1 MCNPKDTLRTSP
13 SVPAQTPTSKSMSDL
28 ALKALRVSESRYRR
42 LFESARDG
50 ILLLNADTG
59 QIDDVNPYLNE
70 KLGYTHEE
78 FLGKKLWEVGTFT
91 DIAGSQKMFSKIQAE
106 GYVRYDD
113 LPLRTKAGIIIAVE
127 FISNSYDCEGTKVIQ
142 CNIRNITERKKTDE
156 RIKELAFFDQLTGLP
171 NRLLLQDR
179 LKQAMVASSRSGIFC
194 ALLFMDMDNF
204 KNLKDTLG
212 HDKGDALLMQIG
224 KRLTLCVR
232 EGDTVARLG
241 GDEFVVVLAGL
252 NTDKAEAAKGIKTVV
267 RKMNAALNQPYRIGG
282 MLHNSTAS
290 MGVTLFKGDLIN
302 SDDLMKQADLAMYKS
317 KEAGRN
323 TLRFFDPDM
332 ELAVMKRAGMENDLR
347 RAIEE
352 KQFVLHYQAQISGEN
367 RITGAEVLLRWQHFE
382 RGNISPAEFIPLAEE
397 TGLILLLGKWVLETA
412 CARLVVWA
420 DQLVMA
426 DLTIAVNVSANQFRQ
441 PDFVDQVLKI
451 LKNTGADP
459 RRLKLELTE
468 SLLIADVE
476 DTIEKMFALKAKGI
490 CFSLDDFGT
499 GYSSLSYLK
508 RLPLDQ
514 LKIDQ
519 SFVRDILTD
528 PNDAAIART
537 IVALGQSLGLGVIG
551 EGVETEAQRN
561 FLAVSGCHAYQGYF
575 FSKPLPVDGFEK
587 IAQSVWTLTR
597 KFPAIALCIYE
608 IQLFR
613 ELQLTNDHVCGYELS
628 DGSAENS

>member
-1 MCNPKDTLRTSP
+1 MCNPKNTLQTSP
-13 SVPAQTPTSKSMSDL
+13 STPTQTPTSNAMSDL

-59 QIDDVNPYLNE
+59 QIEDVNPYLIE
-70 KLGYTHEE
+70 MLGYSHAE

-91 DIAGSQKMFSKIQAE
+91 DIDESQKMFSKIQTE

-113 LPLRTKAGIIIAVE
+113 LPLRTKTGIIIAAE
-127 FISNSYDCEGTKVIQ
+127 FVSNSYDCEGTKVIQ

-194 ALLFMDMDNF
+194 ALLFMDVDNF
-204 KNLKDTLG
+204 KNLNDTLG
-212 HDKGDALLMQIG
+212 HDMGDALLKQIG
-224 KRLTLCVR
+224 LRLTLCVR

-267 RKMNAALNQPYRIGG
+267 RKMSVALNQPYQVGG
-282 MLHNSTAS
+282 VLYNSTAS

-302 SDDLMKQADLAMYKS
+302 TDDLMKQADLAMYKS

-323 TLRFFDPDM
+323 TLRFFDPNM

-347 RAIEE
+347 RAIDE
-352 KQFVLHYQAQISGEN
+352 KQFVLHYQAQIVGEN
-367 RITGAEVLLRWQHFE
+367 HITGAEVLLRWEHPQ
-382 RGNISPAEFIPLAEE
+382 RGKVTPAEFIPLAEE
-397 TGLILLLGKWVLETA
+397 TGLILILGKWVLETA
-412 CARLVVWA
+412 CTRLVVWA
-420 DQLVMA
+420 DQLGMA
-426 DLTIAVNVSANQFRQ
+426 DLTIAVNVSANQFRY
-441 PDFVDQVLKI
+441 PDFVDLVLNI
-451 LKNTGADP
+451 LKKTGANP

-537 IVALGQSLGLGVIG
+537 IVALGQSLGLGVIA

-575 FSKPLPVDGFEK
+575 FSQPLPVEGFEK
-587 IAQSVWTLTR
+587 IAQGV
-597 KFPAIALCIYE
+597 F
-608 IQLFR
+608 
-613 ELQLTNDHVCGYELS
+613 
-628 DGSAENS
+628 

>member
-1 MCNPKDTLRTSP
+1 MKSYVAAVLPQDIVDRSTLFTKQVMCNPKNTLQTSP
-13 SVPAQTPTSKSMSDL
+13 STPTQTPTSNAMSDL

-59 QIDDVNPYLNE
+59 QIEDVNPYLIE
-70 KLGYTHEE
+70 MLGYSHAE

-91 DIAGSQKMFSKIQAE
+91 DIDESQKMFSKIQTE

-113 LPLRTKAGIIIAVE
+113 LPLRTKTGIIIAAE
-127 FISNSYDCEGTKVIQ
+127 FVSNSYDCEGTKVIQ

-194 ALLFMDMDNF
+194 ALLFMDVDNF
-204 KNLKDTLG
+204 KNLNDTLG
-212 HDKGDALLMQIG
+212 HDMGDALLKQIG
-224 KRLTLCVR
+224 LRLTLCVR

-267 RKMNAALNQPYRIGG
+267 RKMSVALNQPYQVGG
-282 MLHNSTAS
+282 VLYNSTAS

-302 SDDLMKQADLAMYKS
+302 TDDLMKQADLAMYKS

-323 TLRFFDPDM
+323 TLRFFDPNM

-347 RAIEE
+347 RAIDE
-352 KQFVLHYQAQISGEN
+352 KQFVLHYQAQIVGEN
-367 RITGAEVLLRWQHFE
+367 HITGAEVLLRWEHPQ
-382 RGNISPAEFIPLAEE
+382 RGKVTPAEFIPLAEE
-397 TGLILLLGKWVLETA
+397 TGLILILGKWVLETA
-412 CARLVVWA
+412 CTRLVVWA
-420 DQLVMA
+420 DQLGMA
-426 DLTIAVNVSANQFRQ
+426 DLTIAVNVSANQFRY
-441 PDFVDQVLKI
+441 PDFVDLVLNI
-451 LKNTGADP
+451 LKKTGANP

-537 IVALGQSLGLGVIG
+537 IVALGQSLGLGVIA

-575 FSKPLPVDGFEK
+575 FSQPLPVEGFEK
-587 IAQSVWTLTR
+587 IAQGV
-597 KFPAIALCIYE
+597 F
-608 IQLFR
+608 
-613 ELQLTNDHVCGYELS
+613 
-628 DGSAENS
+628 

>member
-1 MCNPKDTLRTSP
+1 MCNPKNTLRTSP
-13 SVPAQTPTSKSMSDL
+13 LVPAQTPTSKTMSDL

-59 QIDDVNPYLNE
+59 QIDDVNPYLIE
-70 KLGYTHEE
+70 MLGYSHAE

-91 DIAGSQKMFSKIQAE
+91 DIAESKKMFSKIQAE

-127 FISNSYDCEGTKVIQ
+127 FVSNSYDCEGTTVIQ

-179 LKQAMVASSRSGIFC
+179 LKQAMAASSRSGIFC

-204 KNLKDTLG
+204 KNLNDTLG
-212 HDKGDALLMQIG
+212 HDMGDALLKQIG
-224 KRLTLCVR
+224 QRLTLCVR

-252 NTDKAEAAKGIKTVV
+252 NTNKAEAGKGIKTVV
-267 RKMNAALNQPYRIGG
+267 KKMNATLNKPYIIGG
-282 MLHNSTAS
+282 ISHNSTAS
-290 MGVTLFKGDLIN
+290 MGVTLFKGDLVNI
-302 SDDLMKQADLAMYKS
+302 DGLMKQADLAMYKS

-347 RAIEE
+347 RAINE
-352 KQFVLHYQAQISGEN
+352 KQFVLHYQAQIAGDN
-367 RITGAEVLLRWQHFE
+367 RITGAEVLLRWQHPQ
-382 RGNISPAEFIPLAEE
+382 RGKISPAEFIPLAEE
-397 TGLILLLGKWVLETA
+397 TGLILLLGEWVLETA
-412 CARLVVWA
+412 CTRLVVWA
-420 DQLVMA
+420 DQLEMA

-441 PDFVDQVLKI
+441 PDFVDQVLNI
-451 LKNTGADP
+451 LKNTGANP

-519 SFVRDILTD
+519 SFVCDILTD

-537 IVALGQSLGLGVIG
+537 IVALGQSLGLAVIA

-575 FSKPLPVDGFEK
+575 FSQPLPVEGFEK
-587 IAQSVWTLTR
+587 IVQGV
-597 KFPAIALCIYE
+597 
-608 IQLFR
+608 
-613 ELQLTNDHVCGYELS
+613 
-628 DGSAENS
+628 

>member
-1 MCNPKDTLRTSP
+1 MLAQDIADRLTLFIKQAMCNPKNTLRTSP
-13 SVPAQTPTSKSMSDL
+13 SVSAQTPTSKSMSDL

-59 QIDDVNPYLNE
+59 QIDDVNPYLIE
-70 KLGYTHEE
+70 MLGYSHAE

-91 DIAGSQKMFSKIQAE
+91 DIDESQKMFSKIQAE

-113 LPLRTKAGIIIAVE
+113 LPLRTKAGEIIAVE
-127 FISNSYDCEGTKVIQ
+127 FVSNSYDCEGTKVIQ

-179 LKQAMVASSRSGIFC
+179 LKQAMVASSRSGMFC

-204 KNLKDTLG
+204 KNLNDTLG
-212 HDKGDALLMQIG
+212 HDRGDALLKQIG
-224 KRLTLCVR
+224 QRLTLCVR

-252 NTDKAEAAKGIKTVV
+252 NADKAEAAKGVKTVV
-267 RKMNAALNQPYRIGG
+267 RKMNVALNQPYQIGG
-282 MLHNSTAS
+282 ALHNSTAS
-290 MGVTLFKGDLIN
+290 MGVTLFKDDLIN

-323 TLRFFDPDM
+323 TLRFFDPNM

-347 RAIEE
+347 RAIDE
-352 KQFVLHYQAQISGEN
+352 KQFALHYQAQIAGDN
-367 RITGAEVLLRWQHFE
+367 RITGAEVLLRWQHPQ
-382 RGNISPAEFIPLAEE
+382 RGMVPPAEFISLAEE
-397 TGLILLLGKWVLETA
+397 TGLIQLLGKWVLETA

-420 DQLVMA
+420 DQLEMA

-441 PDFVDQVLKI
+441 PDFVDQILKI

-476 DTIEKMFALKAKGI
+476 DTVEKMFALKSKGI

-514 LKIDQ
+514 LKIDR

-537 IVALGQSLGLGVIG
+537 IVALGQSLGLGVIA

-575 FSKPLPVDGFEK
+575 FSQPLPVEGFEK
-587 IAQSVWTLTR
+587 IVQGV
-597 KFPAIALCIYE
+597 
-608 IQLFR
+608 
-613 ELQLTNDHVCGYELS
+613 
-628 DGSAENS
+628 

>member
-1 MCNPKDTLRTSP
+1 MYNPKNTLRTSP
-13 SVPAQTPTSKSMSDL
+13 SVTAQTPTSKTMSDL

-59 QIDDVNPYLNE
+59 QIEDVNPYLIE
-70 KLGYTHEE
+70 MLGYSHAE

-91 DIAGSQKMFSKIQAE
+91 DIDESKKMFSKIQAE

-127 FISNSYDCEGTKVIQ
+127 FVSNSYDCEGTKVIQ

-204 KNLKDTLG
+204 KNLNDTLG
-212 HDKGDALLMQIG
+212 HDMGDALLKQIG
-224 KRLTLCVR
+224 QRLTLCVR

-267 RKMNAALNQPYRIGG
+267 RKMNVALNQPYQMSGV
-282 MLHNSTAS
+282 LYNSTAS

-302 SDDLMKQADLAMYKS
+302 TDDLMKQADLAMYKS

-323 TLRFFDPDM
+323 TLRFFDPNM
-332 ELAVMKRAGMENDLR
+332 ELAVMKRAGMEKDLR
-347 RAIEE
+347 RAIDE
-352 KQFVLHYQAQISGEN
+352 KQFVLHYQAQIAGES
-367 RITGAEVLLRWQHFE
+367 RITGAEVLLRWQHPQ
-382 RGNISPAEFIPLAEE
+382 RGKVPPAEFIPLAEE
-397 TGLILLLGKWVLETA
+397 TGLILLLGEWVLETA
-412 CARLVVWA
+412 CTRLVVWA
-420 DQLVMA
+420 DQLEMA
-426 DLTIAVNVSANQFRQ
+426 DLTIAVNVSANQLRQ
-441 PDFVDQVLKI
+441 SDFVDQVLNI
-451 LKNTGADP
+451 LKKTGANP

-537 IVALGQSLGLGVIG
+537 IVALGQSLGLGVIA

-575 FSKPLPVDGFEK
+575 FSQPLPVEGFEE
-587 IAQSVWTLTR
+587 IAQGV
-597 KFPAIALCIYE
+597 
-608 IQLFR
+608 
-613 ELQLTNDHVCGYELS
+613 
-628 DGSAENS
+628 

>member
-1 MCNPKDTLRTSP
+1 MCNPKPKNTLRTSLLTP
-13 SVPAQTPTSKSMSDL
+13 TQTPISNAMSDL

-59 QIDDVNPYLNE
+59 QIEDVNPYLIE
-70 KLGYTHEE
+70 MLGYTHAE

-91 DIAGSQKMFSKIQAE
+91 DTTESQKMFSKIKRT

-113 LPLRTKAGIIIAVE
+113 LPLRTKADSIIAVE
-127 FISNSYDCEGTKVIQ
+127 FISNSYDCEGTNVIQ

-179 LKQAMVASSRSGIFC
+179 LKQVMAASSRSGMFC

-204 KNLKDTLG
+204 KNLNDTLG
-212 HDKGDALLMQIG
+212 HDKGDAVLKQIG
-224 KRLTLCVR
+224 QRLTLCVR

-241 GDEFVVVLAGL
+241 GDEFVIVLAGL
-252 NTDKAEAAKGIKTVV
+252 NADKAEAAKGIKTVA
-267 RKMNAALNQPYRIGG
+267 RKMNAALNQPYQIGG
-282 MLHNSTAS
+282 VLHSSTVS
-290 MGVTLFKGDLIN
+290 MGVALFKGDLIN

-323 TLRFFDPDM
+323 TLHFFDPDM
-332 ELAVMKRAGMENDLR
+332 ELAVMKRAAMENDLR
-347 RAIEE
+347 CAINE
-352 KQFVLHYQAQISGEN
+352 KQFILHYQAQIAGEN
-367 RITGAEVLLRWQHFE
+367 RITGAEVLLRWQHP
-382 RGNISPAEFIPLAEE
+382 RCGNVPPAEFIPLAEE

-412 CARLVVWA
+412 CTRLVVWA
-420 DQLVMA
+420 GQLEMA
-426 DLTIAVNVSANQFRQ
+426 DLTIAVNVSASQFRHS
-441 PDFVDQVLKI
+441 DFVDLVLKI
-451 LKNTGADP
+451 LKSTGANP

-476 DTIEKMFALKAKGI
+476 ETIEKMYALKAKGVS
-490 CFSLDDFGT
+490 FSLDDFGT

-537 IVALGQSLGLGVIG
+537 IVALGQSLGLGVIA

-575 FSKPLPVDGFEK
+575 FSQPLPVEGFEK
-587 IAQSVWTLTR
+587 IAQGV
-597 KFPAIALCIYE
+597 
-608 IQLFR
+608 
-613 ELQLTNDHVCGYELS
+613 
-628 DGSAENS
+628 

>member
-1 MCNPKDTLRTSP
+1 MKNNGLKSYVAAVLPQDIVDRSTLFTKQVMCNPKNTLQTSP
-13 SVPAQTPTSKSMSDL
+13 STPTQTPTSNAMSGL

-59 QIDDVNPYLNE
+59 QIEDVNPYLIE
-70 KLGYTHEE
+70 MLGYSHAE

-91 DIAGSQKMFSKIQAE
+91 DIDESQKMFSKIQTE

-113 LPLRTKAGIIIAVE
+113 LPLRTKTGIIIAAE
-127 FISNSYDCEGTKVIQ
+127 FVSNSYDCEGTKVIQ

-194 ALLFMDMDNF
+194 ALLFMDVDNF
-204 KNLKDTLG
+204 KNLNDTLG
-212 HDKGDALLMQIG
+212 HDMGDALLKQIG
-224 KRLTLCVR
+224 LRLTLCVR

-267 RKMNAALNQPYRIGG
+267 RKMSVALNQPYQIGG
-282 MLHNSTAS
+282 VLYNSTAS

-302 SDDLMKQADLAMYKS
+302 TDDLMKQADLAMYKS

-323 TLRFFDPDM
+323 TLRFFDPNM

-347 RAIEE
+347 RAIDE
-352 KQFVLHYQAQISGEN
+352 KQFVLHYQAQIVGEN
-367 RITGAEVLLRWQHFE
+367 HITGAEVLLRWEHPQ
-382 RGNISPAEFIPLAEE
+382 RGKVTPAEFIPLAEE
-397 TGLILLLGKWVLETA
+397 TGLILILGKWVLETA
-412 CARLVVWA
+412 CTRLVVWA
-420 DQLVMA
+420 DQLGMA
-426 DLTIAVNVSANQFRQ
+426 DLTIAVNVSANQFRH
-441 PDFVDQVLKI
+441 PDFVDLVLNI
-451 LKNTGADP
+451 LKKTGANP

-537 IVALGQSLGLGVIG
+537 IVALGQSLGLGVIA

-575 FSKPLPVDGFEK
+575 FSQPLPVEGFEK
-587 IAQSVWTLTR
+587 IAQGV
-597 KFPAIALCIYE
+597 F
-608 IQLFR
+608 
-613 ELQLTNDHVCGYELS
+613 
-628 DGSAENS
+628 

>member
-1 MCNPKDTLRTSP
+1 MLAQDIADRLTLFIKQAMCNPEDTLQTVP
-13 SVPAQTPTSKSMSDL
+13 SMPAQTPTSKSMSDL

-59 QIDDVNPYLNE
+59 QIEDVNPYLIE
-70 KLGYTHEE
+70 MLGYTHAE

-91 DIAGSQKMFSKIQAE
+91 DIDESQKMFSKIQAE
-106 GYVRYDD
+106 GYVRYED
-113 LPLRTKAGIIIAVE
+113 LPLRTKAGALIAVE
-127 FISNSYDCEGTKVIQ
+127 FVSNSYSCEGTNVIQ

-204 KNLKDTLG
+204 KNLNDTLG
-212 HDKGDALLMQIG
+212 HDKGDALLKQIG
-224 KRLTLCVR
+224 QRLTLCVR

-252 NTDKAEAAKGIKTVV
+252 NADKAEAAKGVKTVV
-267 RKMNAALNQPYRIGG
+267 RKMSVALNQPYQIGG
-282 MLHNSTAS
+282 ALHNSTAS
-290 MGVTLFKGDLIN
+290 MGVTLFKDDLIN

-323 TLRFFDPDM
+323 TLRFFDPNM

-347 RAIEE
+347 RAIDE
-352 KQFVLHYQAQISGEN
+352 KQFALHYQAQIAGDN
-367 RITGAEVLLRWQHFE
+367 RITGAEVLLRWQHPQ
-382 RGNISPAEFIPLAEE
+382 RGMVPPAEFISLAEE
-397 TGLILLLGKWVLETA
+397 TGLIQLLGKWVLETA

-420 DQLVMA
+420 DQLEMA

-441 PDFVDQVLKI
+441 PDFVDQILKI

-476 DTIEKMFALKAKGI
+476 DTVEKMFALKSKGI

-514 LKIDQ
+514 LKIDR

-537 IVALGQSLGLGVIG
+537 IVALGQSLGLGVIA

-575 FSKPLPVDGFEK
+575 FSQPLPVEGFEK
-587 IAQSVWTLTR
+587 IAQGV
-597 KFPAIALCIYE
+597 
-608 IQLFR
+608 
-613 ELQLTNDHVCGYELS
+613 
-628 DGSAENS
+628 

>member
-1 MCNPKDTLRTSP
+1 MCNPKNTLRTSP
-13 SVPAQTPTSKSMSDL
+13 SVSAQTPTSKSMSDL

-59 QIDDVNPYLNE
+59 QIEDVNPYLIE
-70 KLGYTHEE
+70 MLGYTHAE
-78 FLGKKLWEVGTFT
+78 FLGRKLWEVGTFT
-91 DIAGSQKMFSKIQAE
+91 DIAESQKMFSKIQAE

-127 FISNSYDCEGTKVIQ
+127 FVSNSYDCEGTTVIQ

-179 LKQAMVASSRSGIFC
+179 LKQAMVTSSRSGIFC

-204 KNLKDTLG
+204 KNLNDTLG
-212 HDKGDALLMQIG
+212 HDKGDALLKQIG
-224 KRLTLCVR
+224 QRLTLCVR

-267 RKMNAALNQPYRIGG
+267 RKMNVALNQPYQMGG
-282 MLHNSTAS
+282 VLYNSTAS

-323 TLRFFDPDM
+323 TLRFFDTNM

-347 RAIEE
+347 RAIEG
-352 KQFVLHYQAQISGEN
+352 KQFVLHYQAQITGEN
-367 RITGAEVLLRWQHFE
+367 RITGAEVLLRWQHPQ
-382 RGNISPAEFIPLAEE
+382 RGMVPPAEFIPLAEE
-397 TGLILLLGKWVLETA
+397 TGLIQLLGKWVLETA
-412 CARLVVWA
+412 CTRLVVWA
-420 DQLVMA
+420 DQLEMA

-451 LKNTGADP
+451 LMNTGADP

-468 SLLIADVE
+468 SLLIHDVE
-476 DTIEKMFALKAKGI
+476 DTVEKMFALKAKGI

-514 LKIDQ
+514 LKIDR

-537 IVALGQSLGLGVIG
+537 IVALGQSLGLGVIA

-575 FSKPLPVDGFEK
+575 FSQPLPVEGFEK
-587 IAQSVWTLTR
+587 IAQGV
-597 KFPAIALCIYE
+597 F
-608 IQLFR
+608 
-613 ELQLTNDHVCGYELS
+613 
-628 DGSAENS
+628 

>member
-1 MCNPKDTLRTSP
+1 LKNNGLKSYVAAVPPQDIVDRSTLFTKQVMCNPKNTLQTSP
-13 SVPAQTPTSKSMSDL
+13 STPTQTSTSNAMSDL

-59 QIDDVNPYLNE
+59 QIEDVNPYLIE
-70 KLGYTHEE
+70 MLGYSHAE

-91 DIAGSQKMFSKIQAE
+91 DIDESQKKFSKIQTE

-113 LPLRTKAGIIIAVE
+113 LPLRTKAGIIIAAE
-127 FISNSYDCEGTKVIQ
+127 FVSNSYDCEGTKVIQ

-204 KNLKDTLG
+204 KNLNDTLG
-212 HDKGDALLMQIG
+212 HDMGDALLKQIG
-224 KRLTLCVR
+224 LRLTLCVR

-241 GDEFVVVLAGL
+241 GDEFVVVLAVL

-267 RKMNAALNQPYRIGG
+267 RKMSVALNQPYQIGG
-282 MLHNSTAS
+282 VLYNSTAS

-302 SDDLMKQADLAMYKS
+302 TDDLMKQADLAMYKS

-323 TLRFFDPDM
+323 TLRFFDPNM

-347 RAIEE
+347 RAIDE
-352 KQFVLHYQAQISGEN
+352 KQFVLHYQAQIAGEN
-367 RITGAEVLLRWQHFE
+367 HITGAEVLLRWEHPQ
-382 RGNISPAEFIPLAEE
+382 RGKVTPAEFIPLAEE
-397 TGLILLLGKWVLETA
+397 TGLILILGKWVLETA
-412 CARLVVWA
+412 CTRLVVWA
-420 DQLVMA
+420 DQLETA
-426 DLTIAVNVSANQFRQ
+426 DLTIAVNVSANQFRH
-441 PDFVDQVLKI
+441 PDFVDLVLNI
-451 LKNTGADP
+451 LKKTGANP

-537 IVALGQSLGLGVIG
+537 IVALGQSLGLGVIA

-575 FSKPLPVDGFEK
+575 FSQPLPVEGFEK
-587 IAQSVWTLTR
+587 IAQGV
-597 KFPAIALCIYE
+597 F
-608 IQLFR
+608 
-613 ELQLTNDHVCGYELS
+613 
-628 DGSAENS
+628 

>member
-1 MCNPKDTLRTSP
+1 MKNNGLKSYVAAVPPQDIVDRSTLFTKQVMCNPKNTLQTSP
-13 SVPAQTPTSKSMSDL
+13 STPTQTPTSNAMSDL

-59 QIDDVNPYLNE
+59 QIEDVNPYLIE
-70 KLGYTHEE
+70 MLGYSHAE

-91 DIAGSQKMFSKIQAE
+91 DIDESQKMFSKIQTE

-113 LPLRTKAGIIIAVE
+113 LPLRTKAGIIIAAE
-127 FISNSYDCEGTKVIQ
+127 FVSNSYDCEGTKVIQ

-194 ALLFMDMDNF
+194 ALLFMDVDNF
-204 KNLKDTLG
+204 KNLNDTLG
-212 HDKGDALLMQIG
+212 HDMGDALLKQIG
-224 KRLTLCVR
+224 LRLTLCVR

-267 RKMNAALNQPYRIGG
+267 RKMSVALNQPYQIGRV
-282 MLHNSTAS
+282 LYNSTAS

-302 SDDLMKQADLAMYKS
+302 TDDLMKQADLAMYKS

-323 TLRFFDPDM
+323 TLRFFDPNK

-347 RAIEE
+347 RAIDE
-352 KQFVLHYQAQISGEN
+352 KQFVLHYQAQIAGEN
-367 RITGAEVLLRWQHFE
+367 HITGAEVLLRWEHPQ
-382 RGNISPAEFIPLAEE
+382 RGKVTPAEFIPLAEE
-397 TGLILLLGKWVLETA
+397 TGLILILGKWVLETA

-420 DQLVMA
+420 DQLEMA
-426 DLTIAVNVSANQFRQ
+426 DLTIAVNVSANQFRH
-441 PDFVDQVLKI
+441 PDFVDLVLNI
-451 LKNTGADP
+451 LKKTGANP

-519 SFVRDILTD
+519 SFVSDILTD

-537 IVALGQSLGLGVIG
+537 IVALGQSLGLGVIA

-575 FSKPLPVDGFEK
+575 FSQPLPVEGFEK
-587 IAQSVWTLTR
+587 IAQGV
-597 KFPAIALCIYE
+597 F
-608 IQLFR
+608 
-613 ELQLTNDHVCGYELS
+613 
-628 DGSAENS
+628 

>member
-352 KQFVLHYQAQISGEN
+352 KQFVLHYQAQITGEN